1 MENNQGKKVKVKDMN
16 KHQIRKYKS
25 GKERER
31 WTHFVNAAD
40 PLEIKLWL
48 QLVQNISKVDF

>member
-1 MENNQGKKVKVKDMN
+1 MVGRIFKLVSRKK
-16 KHQIRKYKS
+16 R
-25 GKERER
+25 KERAR
-31 WTHFVNAAD
+31 WTRFVNAAD